1 MKSPK
6 IFRFMSRPTA
16 LVRPCHP
23 RNTGPRASLRPRDFS
38 ATPRRPFVDECL
50 VGTHTIITAVHESTG
65 LSWALTI
72 PLLAFLV
79 RIVILTPLEV
89 YNRRSDEKQMEI
101 ARRLERSRSAIEK
114 YVQQKHKGENPVEL
128 RKLQNKTF
136 RKVRKHLEEK
146 NGAESWR
153 SGVLLAKYPIWL
165 TMMETMRRMTGTE
178 DGMSSLV
185 ATSLTTLKGKQ
196 YPEPGTADDLIPLE
210 PSLATEGIL
219 WFDNLMVPDPLLIL
233 PFAMSMFSIFSLNHS
248 ITAVVA
254 LPDSSPKAVMK
265 FFYLIYMWKRC
276 LQLGALMLWPGT
288 LLFPSA
294 MLLYCIST
302 NLATVIVRPV
312 VRFITSNIRF
322 IQASRAKSM
331 PKPRDDKKPK
341 PKAKSPPR
349 MQEYRGPLR
358 TPKKKK

>member
-1 MKSPK
+1 MKCPK
-6 IFRFMSRPTA
+6 IFPFMSRPTA
-16 LVRPCHP
+16 LVRPYHP
-23 RNTGPRASLRPRDFS
+23 RDIGPRASLRPRDFS

-79 RIVILTPLEV
+79 RIVILTPIEV
-89 YNRRSDEKQMEI
+89 YNRRVGEKQVEI
-101 ARRLERSRSAIEK
+101 ARQLEGSRSAIEK
-114 YVQQKHKGENPVEL
+114 DIQQKHKGENPVEL
-128 RKLQNKTF
+128 RKIQNMTF
-136 RKVRKHLEEK
+136 HKVRKDLEK
-146 NGAESWR
+146 QNGAQSWR
-153 SGVLLAKYPIWL
+153 SGVLVVKCPIWL

-210 PSLATEGIL
+210 PSLATEGIF

-233 PFAMSMFSIFSLNHS
+233 PFAMSMLAIFSIDRYF
-248 ITAVVA
+248 TGVKA
-254 LPDSSPKAVMK
+254 LPGSPPKAAMMY
-265 FFYLIYMWKRC
+265 FYLSYRWKRC
-276 LQLGALMLWPGT
+276 LQLGALLLWPGT

-302 NLATVIVRPV
+302 NLATVVVRPV
-312 VRFITSNIRF
+312 VRFIGKLAFYSAQDLRKKCAPIR
-322 IQASRAKSM
+322 SL
-331 PKPRDDKKPK
+331 D
-341 PKAKSPPR
+341 SPFR
-349 MQEYRGPLR
+349 R
-358 TPKKKK
+358 

>member
-16 LVRPCHP
+16 LLRPYHP
-23 RNTGPRASLRPRDFS
+23 RSIGPRASLHPRDFS
-38 ATPRRPFVDECL
+38 ATTRRPFVDECL
-50 VGTHTIITAVHESTG
+50 VGTHTIITAVHDSTG
-65 LSWALTI
+65 LSWTLTI

-89 YNRRSDEKQMEI
+89 YNRRGDEKQVEI
-101 ARRLERSRSAIEK
+101 ACQLERSRSAIEK
-114 YVQQKHKGENPVEL
+114 DVQQKHKGENPVEL
-128 RKLQNKTF
+128 RKIQNMTF
-136 RKVRKHLEEK
+136 RKIRKDLEK
-146 NGAESWR
+146 QNGAQSWK
-153 SGVLLAKYPIWL
+153 SGVLLVKCPIWL

-196 YPEPGTADDLIPLE
+196 YPEPGTADHLIPLE

-233 PFAMSMFSIFSLNHS
+233 PFAMSMFSIFSIGRSRLGL
-248 ITAVVA
+248 VA
-254 LPDSSPKAVMK
+254 LPGSPLKAAMK
-265 FFYLIYMWKRC
+265 YFYLNYRWKRC

-302 NLATVIVRPV
+302 NLATVVVRPV
-312 VRFITSNIRF
+312 VRFITLNIRF
-322 IQASRAKSM
+322 IQASRARSM

-349 MQEYRGPLR
+349 MQEYRGPQR
-358 TPKKKK
+358 IPKKKK